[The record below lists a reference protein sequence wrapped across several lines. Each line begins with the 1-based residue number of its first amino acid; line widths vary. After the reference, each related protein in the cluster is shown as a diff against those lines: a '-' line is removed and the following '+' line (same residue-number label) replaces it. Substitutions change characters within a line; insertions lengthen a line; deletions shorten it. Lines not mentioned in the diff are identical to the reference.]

1 MIAAQDK
8 EMTVAS
14 ETLYECNQDTATRL
28 WAQAHED
35 FLWEE
40 RMRKKRVADLESKLS
55 EKDQEVHS
63 KDQEIQRMR
72 ALLLKNGIDPDA

>member
-8 EMTVAS
+8 DMTVAS

-40 RMRKKRVADLESKLS
+40 RMRKKRVTDLESQLS
-55 EKDQEVHS
+55 L

-72 ALLLKNGIDPDA
+72 TLLLENGIDPDA